1 MACVRCGERKR
12 RKENADCPLNFPAF
26 KGQRARLTAQITYR
40 VRWLRQSQ
48 SYDCGYRFSPST
60 LSTHM
65 QLWKYKADE
74 SNLNKGMLYIFQDEK
89 KLRYLKEIVYSKS
102 RQWQTIWF
110 QRRECNITLR
120 GVDESKVPSSVLF
133 IASRCRHTHTHRN
146 CQWNTHNL

>member
-89 KLRYLKEIVYSKS
+89 KLRYLKKIVYSKKS
-102 RQWQTIWF
+102 TVAKYLVSKTRMQYNSA
-110 QRRECNITLR
+110 RRR
-120 GVDESKVPSSVLF
+120 
-133 IASRCRHTHTHRN
+133 
-146 CQWNTHNL
+146 